1 MNISSLIEDGVYK
14 FGKNQIKNSQENSSF
29 EQIFQTFTVKCD
41 KKLSSQAKC
50 VLRTWKGKAFYY
62 ANEDI
67 LYLFK
72 FNPVEQDF
80 LLKILHSMGIF
91 LQNAICTSFF
101 DIYIYDVNI
110 TEIPRFHSLNS
121 HKSENIDLLDSIS
134 FTLKCYVTPP
144 PEKPEIPW

>member
-1 MNISSLIEDGVYK
+1 MNISYLIEDGVYDFEK
-14 FGKNQIKNSQENSSF
+14 DKIKSNQENDSF
-29 EQIFQTFTVKCD
+29 ESIFQTFTVKCD
-41 KKLSSQAKC
+41 KKLSSRVKS

-80 LLKILHSMGIF
+80 LLKILHSMAIF
-91 LQNAICTSFF
+91 LQNATSTSFF
-101 DIYIYDVNI
+101 DIYIHDVNI
-110 TEIPRFHSLNS
+110 TEVPRFNHSS
-121 HKSENIDLLDSIS
+121 SQKSKNTDLLDSLS
-134 FTLKCYVTPP
+134 FTLKCYITPP